1 MEIFRT
7 FGSLSRSRWLV
18 GAIGVVLPM
27 LFACTTPYARQGPG
41 RPGILP
47 PCPGS
52 PNCVSSQAGD
62 ARRRVD
68 PILFTGDGASA
79 WSRLRRVIEGMKG
92 ARIAEETDGTLHA
105 EYRSAVF
112 GFVDDVEFLM
122 DAAGSK
128 IEVRSASRTG
138 YYDFGANRR
147 RVEEIRARFSR
158 EA

>member
-1 MEIFRT
+1 MFRAP
-7 FGSLSRSRWLV
+7 GSFSRSRWLT
-18 GAIGVVLPM
+18 GAIGIVLPM
-27 LFACTTPYARQGPG
+27 LFACSTSHARQGSG

-62 ARRRVD
+62 ERRRVD
-68 PILFTGDGASA
+68 PILFTGDGGSA
-79 WSRLRRVIEGMKG
+79 WSRLRRVIEGMKR
-92 ARIAEETDGTLHA
+92 ARITEETDGTLHV

-122 DAAGSK
+122 DAAGSR

-147 RVEEIRARFSR
+147 RVEEIRARFAR
-158 EA
+158 EP